1 MSEEKNMPEENNKEQ
16 IPIPKEEE
24 VSETISPQEAIEQSE
39 TQIETSDIITPDIQN
54 METHA
59 HHLHKAPG
67 HGWQHYLFEFLML
80 FLAVTLGFFVENQ
93 REHYVEHQ
101 RLVRFAKQ
109 LVNGLE
115 TDTVQQNGVIDIL
128 EFKGRSLDSL
138 RYFLAMPKED
148 SLKWIGITRK
158 SLILE
163 NAFRYTY
170 RKPVF
175 DQISSSGSLR
185 LFSNEHIADSLM
197 DYIYNGTLIEWQTNA
212 EIEYINGIV
221 IPFMNKHFDK
231 NLIEQRFQTYIKKNS
246 PH

>member
-93 REHYVEHQ
+93 REDFVE
-101 RLVRFAKQ
+101 RNRSKEYAKSF
-109 LVNGLE
+109 
-115 TDTVQQNGVIDIL
+115 D
-128 EFKGRSLDSL
+128 
-138 RYFLAMPKED
+138 Y
-148 SLKWIGITRK
+148 
-158 SLILE
+158 
-163 NAFRYTY
+163 
-170 RKPVF
+170 KPM
-175 DQISSSGSLR
+175 SSGASISHIY
-185 LFSNEHIADSLM
+185 LFHAANIPR
-197 DYIYNGTLIEWQTNA
+197 NG
-212 EIEYINGIV
+212 
-221 IPFMNKHFDK
+221 
-231 NLIEQRFQTYIKKNS
+231 
-246 PH
+246 